1 MNCRHCEAPLHH
13 VMIDLGHQPASN
25 AYLLEADLAQ
35 GEVYAPLKTFV
46 CDQCWLVQLPSYHRS
61 DELFTSDYAYFS
73 STSTGWVAHA
83 EKYAIAM
90 VERFALGAD
99 DWVLEV
105 ASNDGYLLQFFNK
118 MGIPSTG
125 IEPTHSTAEAARKI
139 GVESIERFFG
149 REFAAEMVAERG
161 NASLTAAN
169 NVLAHVPDIN
179 DFVGGFAVL
188 LAPNGV
194 ATFEFPHVQNLVDL
208 CQFDTIYHE
217 HFSYLSLTAV
227 QRIFSSQGLRVFDV
241 EKISTHGGSLRVF
254 ACQNDAVMHR
264 TLPAVARVLAEE
276 AEAGLTTLTYYDKVA
291 PAAQRIKLDLLD
303 FLVREKRAGRSIGAY
318 GAAAKGNT
326 LLNFAGVHA
335 DMIDFVCDAA
345 PSKQGRFLPGSHIP
359 ILAPAALYERK
370 PDYVLILPWNIKEEV
385 VAQHS
390 KIAEWAGKFV
400 VAVPG
405 FVEL

>member
-1 MNCRHCEAPLHH
+1 MNCRHCNAPLRH

-25 AYLLEADLAQ
+25 AYLSAADLES

-46 CDQCWLVQLPSYHRS
+46 CDSCWLVQVPSYHRS

-83 EKYAIAM
+83 EKYATAM
-90 VERFALGAD
+90 AERFKLGAK
-99 DWVLEV
+99 DWVVEI

-118 MGIPSTG
+118 MGIPCTG

-149 REFAAEMVAERG
+149 TELATEIVAERG
-161 NASLTAAN
+161 HASLTAAN
-169 NVLAHVPDIN
+169 NVLAHVPNIN

-188 LAPNGV
+188 LAPHGV

-227 QRIFSSQGLRVFDV
+227 QRIFSSKGLRVFDV

-254 ACQNDAVMHR
+254 ACHEVATMHP
-264 TLPAVARVLAEE
+264 TLPSVASVLAEE
-276 AEAGLTTLTYYDKVA
+276 ADAGITTLSYYSQVA
-291 PAAQRIKLDLLD
+291 PAASRIKLDLLE
-303 FLVREKRAGRSIGAY
+303 FLVRQKNAGLSVGAY

-326 LLNFAGVHA
+326 LLNYAGVHA
-335 DMIDFVCDAA
+335 DLIDFVCDAA
-345 PSKQGRFLPGSHIP
+345 PSKQGRFMPGSHIP
-359 ILAPAALYERK
+359 ILPPSALYERK
-370 PDYVLILPWNIKEEV
+370 PDFVLILPWNIKEEV
-385 VAQHS
+385 LAQNS
-390 KIAEWAGKFV
+390 EIAKWGGKFV

-405 FVEL
+405 FTEL